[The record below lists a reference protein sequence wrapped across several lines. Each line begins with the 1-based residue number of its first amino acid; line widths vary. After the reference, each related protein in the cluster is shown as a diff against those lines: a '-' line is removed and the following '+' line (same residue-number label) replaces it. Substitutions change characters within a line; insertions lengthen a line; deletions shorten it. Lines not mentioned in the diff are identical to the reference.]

1 MEQVRN
7 NRLMMEYDRGDT
19 HSDPGVEMTG
29 IELMEQDLGD
39 LDQDILEED
48 DLDDDL
54 DDDIDPD
61 ALRELLSVIKRPEL
75 EDIIEVN

>member
-1 MEQVRN
+1 MGQVRN

-48 DLDDDL
+48 DLDDD
-54 DDDIDPD
+54 IDPD